1 MSPLRR
7 VLAPAAALA
16 ALTLSLPAAAPAAQ
30 PASGSSGS
38 TCRDARILPTR
49 DNPARVRRATLCLLN
64 AERTNRGLRP
74 LRASGELRK
83 AATAYSRTMVRK
95 RFFDHVGPDGST
107 MLSRIRQGTGYLGR
121 GVSDWALGENIGWGQ
136 GPLST
141 PQAMVRMWMESA
153 GHRDNILN
161 ERFRHVGIGVATGA
175 PRNIGSARAA
185 TYTTDFGYRIR
196 G

>member
-7 VLAPAAALA
+7 VVTLAALA
-16 ALTLSLPAAAPAAQ
+16 GLTLALPAAAPAAQ
-30 PASGSSGS
+30 PASGSSGDV
-38 TCRDARILPTR
+38 CQDARIVPNK
-49 DNPARVRRATLCLLN
+49 DNSARVRRATLCLLN
-64 AERTNRGLRP
+64 AERASNGLRP

-107 MLSRIRQGTGYLGR
+107 MISRIRQGTGYLGR
-121 GVSDWALGENIGWGQ
+121 GVRDWALGENIGWGQ
-136 GPLST
+136 GALST
-141 PQAMVRMWMESA
+141 PQAMVRMWMDSP

-175 PRNIGSARAA
+175 PASIGRARAA
-185 TYTTDFGYRIR
+185 TYTTDFGYRVR